1 MSIISALL
9 NGQTRINPST
19 HITLF
24 AITCNIGI
32 SGAVILPQNNHMALA
47 ITNLSKK
54 YNNQKTALSNF
65 SIDINKGILGLL
77 GPNGAGKS
85 TLMKL
90 IATISKPTGG
100 TLLLDGTDIVKHP
113 DAIRK
118 VLGYLP
124 QDFGVYPNLN
134 AYEFLEYIAAMKGV
148 GGKGLRKRIDILLEG
163 VNLTAD
169 AKRPIGTYS
178 GGMKQRIGIAQA
190 LLNDPKVLIFDEPT
204 VGLDPEERM
213 RFRQLIADL
222 AQDCVIILS
231 SHIVSDIETI
241 ADEVAIMQG
250 GMLITK
256 GYQQDIIKQADG
268 RIFETFLDN
277 AALTEF
283 KGRYKVIDTSRQ
295 NDRIKTRYISTQAN
309 AAPSSAPVKATL
321 EDAYL
326 FLTQNN
332 A

>member
-1 MSIISALL
+1 MSYPPY
-9 NGQTRINPST
+9 N
-19 HITLF
+19 F
-24 AITCNIGI
+24 
-32 SGAVILPQNNHMALA
+32 HMALE
-47 ITNLSKK
+47 ITNLTKQYST
-54 YNNQKTALSNF
+54 QKTALNNY
-65 SIDINKGILGLL
+65 SITINKGILGLL

-90 IATISKPTGG
+90 IATISKPTQG
-100 TLLLDGTDIVKHP
+100 TLFLDGTDIVQHP
-113 DAIRK
+113 DAIRR

-148 GGKGLRKRIDILLEG
+148 GGTGLRKRIDVLLEG

-222 AQDCVIILS
+222 AQDCIIILS

-241 ADEVAIMQG
+241 ADEVAIMQDG
-250 GMLITK
+250 RLITK

-268 RIFETFLDN
+268 QIFEIFLEN
-277 AALTEF
+277 NSLTEF
-283 KGRYKVIDTSRQ
+283 KNRYKVIDTARQ
-295 NDRIKTRYISTQAN
+295 NDRIKVRYISNDAH
-309 AAPSSAPVKATL
+309 AAPSSTAVKATL

>member
-1 MSIISALL
+1 
-9 NGQTRINPST
+9 
-19 HITLF
+19 
-24 AITCNIGI
+24 
-32 SGAVILPQNNHMALA
+32 MALE
-47 ITNLSKK
+47 ITNLTKQ
-54 YNNQKTALSNF
+54 YNAQKTALSNY
-65 SIDINKGILGLL
+65 SITINKGILGLL

-90 IATISKPTGG
+90 IATISKPTQG
-100 TLLLDGTDIVKHP
+100 TLFLDGTNIVQHP
-113 DAIRK
+113 DAIRR

-148 GGKGLRKRIDILLEG
+148 GGTGLRKRIDVLLEG

-222 AQDCVIILS
+222 AQDCIIILS

-250 GMLITK
+250 GRLITK

-268 RIFETFLDN
+268 QIFEIFLEN
-277 AALTEF
+277 NALTEF
-283 KGRYKVIDTSRQ
+283 KSRYKVIDTSRQ
-295 NDRIKTRYISTQAN
+295 NDRIKTRYISNNAH
-309 AAPSSAPVKATL
+309 AAPSSTAVKATL

>member
-1 MSIISALL
+1 MSLVIQNLTKQYNKNKTGLKDYS
-9 NGQTRINPST
+9 
-19 HITLF
+19 IT
-24 AITCNIGI
+24 
-32 SGAVILPQNNHMALA
+32 
-47 ITNLSKK
+47 
-54 YNNQKTALSNF
+54 
-65 SIDINKGILGLL
+65 IDKGVLGLL

-85 TLMKL
+85 TLMKI
-90 IATISKPTGG
+90 IATISKPTQG
-100 TLLLDGTDIVKHP
+100 TLFLDGEDIVKNP
-113 DAIRK
+113 DRIRK

-148 GGKGLRKRIDILLEG
+148 GGKDLRKRIDMLLEG

-213 RFRQLIADL
+213 RFRQLISDL
-222 AQDCVIILS
+222 ADDCIIILS

-241 ADEVAIMQG
+241 ADEVAIMKNGLLLEKAIQP
-250 GMLITK
+250 
-256 GYQQDIIKQADG
+256 DIIKQVEG
-268 RIFETFLDN
+268 KVFEILIDN
-277 AALTEF
+277 SELTALKT
-283 KGRYKVIDTSRQ
+283 KQLVVNTIRQ
-295 NDRIKTRYISTQAN
+295 KDKINVRYITRANQPEPGSTTVA
-309 AAPSSAPVKATL
+309 ATL

-326 FLTQNN
+326 FLTQNS
-332 A
+332 

>member
-1 MSIISALL
+1 
-9 NGQTRINPST
+9 
-19 HITLF
+19 
-24 AITCNIGI
+24 
-32 SGAVILPQNNHMALA
+32 MALT
-47 ITNLSKK
+47 ITNLSKQ
-54 YNNQKTALSNF
+54 YNAQKTALTDY
-65 SIDINKGILGLL
+65 SITINKGVLGLL

-85 TLMKL
+85 TLMKI
-90 IATISKPTGG
+90 IATISKPSTG
-100 TLLLDGTDIVKHP
+100 TLLLDGIDIVENP
-113 DAIRK
+113 NVIRK

-148 GGKGLRKRIDILLEG
+148 GGRGLRQRIDMLLEG

-190 LLNDPKVLIFDEPT
+190 MLNDPKVLIFDEPT

-222 AQDCVIILS
+222 AQDCIIILS

-241 ADEVAIMQG
+241 ADEVAIMQDG
-250 GMLITK
+250 RLLTHTSQYEII
-256 GYQQDIIKQADG
+256 QQAEG
-268 RIFETFLDN
+268 RIFEILLDN
-277 AALTEF
+277 TMLSTF
-283 KGRYKVIDTSRQ
+283 KTNYKVIDTSRQ
-295 NDRIKTRYISTQAN
+295 ADQVRVRYISTN
-309 AAPSSAPVKATL
+309 SDPAPASAPVRATL

-326 FLTQNN
+326 FLTQHK

>member
-1 MSIISALL
+1 MMKTMDMAVFCNLIMIMLSYLTKNKPMSL
-9 NGQTRINPST
+9 
-19 HITLF
+19 
-24 AITCNIGI
+24 
-32 SGAVILPQNNHMALA
+32 VIQNL
-47 ITNLSKK
+47 IKQ
-54 YNNQKTALSNF
+54 YNKNKTGLSNYSI
-65 SIDINKGILGLL
+65 SIDKGVLGLL

-85 TLMKL
+85 TLMKI
-90 IATISKPTGG
+90 IATISKPTEG
-100 TLLLDGTDIVKHP
+100 TLFLDGEDIVKNP
-113 DAIRK
+113 DHIRK

-148 GGKGLRKRIDILLEG
+148 GGKDLRKRIDMLLEG

-213 RFRQLIADL
+213 RFRQLISDL
-222 AQDCVIILS
+222 ADDCIIILS

-241 ADEVAIMQG
+241 ADEVAIMKNGVLLEKAIQP
-250 GMLITK
+250 
-256 GYQQDIIKQADG
+256 DIIKQVEG
-268 RIFETFLDN
+268 RVFETLTDN
-277 AALTEF
+277 SELTNLRA
-283 KGRYKVIDTSRQ
+283 KHLVVNTSRQ
-295 NDRIKTRYISTQAN
+295 KDKMSVRYITRTNEQEPGSTTVA
-309 AAPSSAPVKATL
+309 ATL

-332 A
+332 

>member
-1 MSIISALL
+1 M
-9 NGQTRINPST
+9 
-19 HITLF
+19 TL
-24 AITCNIGI
+24 
-32 SGAVILPQNNHMALA
+32 S
-47 ITNLSKK
+47 ITNLNK
-54 YNNQKTALSNF
+54 YYNQHKTAVSNY
-65 SIDINKGILGLL
+65 SLTVNKGVLGLL

-85 TLMKL
+85 TLMKI
-90 IATISKPTGG
+90 IATISKPSNGSLT
-100 TLLLDGTDIVKHP
+100 LDGVDIVQNP
-113 DAIRK
+113 NFIRK

-148 GGKGLRKRIDILLEG
+148 GGKALRQRIDVLLDG

-169 AKRPIGTYS
+169 AKKPIGTYS

-213 RFRQLIADL
+213 RFRQLIGDL
-222 AQDCVIILS
+222 AQDSIIILS

-250 GMLITK
+250 GKLITHAP
-256 GYQQDIIKQADG
+256 QHEIIKQAKG
-268 RIFETFLDN
+268 RIFEVLLDN
-277 AALTEF
+277 NSLSTF
-283 KGRYKVIDTSRQ
+283 KQQHKVIDTTRQ
-295 NDRIKTRYISTQAN
+295 GDVVRVRYISTPDSV
-309 AAPSSAPVKATL
+309 APSSIQVTATL

-326 FLTQNN
+326 FLTHHNG
-332 A
+332 